1 MTVIHPRT
9 VHEAVA
15 YEGEFRAGG
24 TDVEARRRIGL
35 AQSVTIDLR
44 RVPGLEGIEQQPET
58 TLIGSMTRLSALI
71 DELGTTYPAI
81 ALTVAG
87 LASPEI
93 RAVGTVGGNLLQQT
107 RCWYYRTGDVDC
119 HKTGV
124 DGCPARSGLHHFGN
138 VFDTSSCVAPHP
150 SSLAMAL
157 LLYDADVVLHPD
169 ETRSLSNLYDPVD
182 PAAEH
187 TLDAHEVLVSVAL
200 PPPTQGESGAYHRA
214 IARSHAEWPLV
225 EAACRL
231 VVRDGRIALARVAA
245 GGVAPVPLRLKA
257 VEERLQD
264 ATPDPESLAAA
275 AALSGHGSRP
285 APQAAYKLALL
296 EGVVLQV
303 LEDAVGGAAV
313 SEAAFGEQAL

>member
-9 VHEAVA
+9 VHEARA

-35 AQSVTIDLR
+35 TQPVTIDLR
-44 RVPGLEGIEQQPET
+44 AVPGLSGIEHRPDAT
-58 TLIGSMTRLSALI
+58 VIGSMTRLSALI
-71 DELGTTYPAI
+71 DELATTHPAI

-107 RCWYYRTGDVDC
+107 RCWYYRTGDIEC
-119 HKTGV
+119 HKTGG

-157 LLYDADVVLHPD
+157 LLYDADVVIHPD
-169 ETRSLSNLYDPVD
+169 ATRSLTDLYDPVD
-182 PAAEH
+182 PGAEH
-187 TLDAHEVLVSVAL
+187 TLDPHEVLVSVAL
-200 PPPTQGESGAYHRA
+200 PRPTEGESGAYHRA

-245 GGVAPVPLRLKA
+245 GGVAPAPLRLKA
-257 VEERLQD
+257 VEDRLQD
-264 ATPDPESLAAA
+264 ASADSESLAEAA
-275 AALSGHGSRP
+275 GLSRHGSRP

-303 LEDAVGGAAV
+303 LEDAVGRAAV
-313 SEAAFGEQAL
+313 VEGAFGERPL